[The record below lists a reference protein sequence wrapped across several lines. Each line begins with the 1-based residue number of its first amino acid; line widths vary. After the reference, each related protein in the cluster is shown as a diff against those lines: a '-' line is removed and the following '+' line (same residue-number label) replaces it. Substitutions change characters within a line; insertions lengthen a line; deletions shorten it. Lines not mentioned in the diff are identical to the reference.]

1 MNTPIGNPVSD
12 TQPPTVSM
20 TSPGPGSIASHVVPL
35 SATASDNV
43 GVQSVEFF
51 MGGTSL
57 GNDATVPYTL
67 EWDSTAAS
75 NGAHTLT
82 AVARDAAG
90 NETTSAGIPV
100 TTSNPVFVN
109 ETVVPGIAAATT
121 IAFLPGGRML
131 VGELTERIWVIQ
143 PGATQPDPTPFL
155 QLNASQLIG
164 EQGLMD
170 ILPDPNFA
178 QNGHYYVFYTRG
190 AASSQNHNGVSRFT
204 ASGNGTVPGS
214 EVRLWED
221 AQVAELEHHGG
232 SLAFGADGKL
242 YITYGDQ
249 FLEVS
254 QQLNTPRGKVLR
266 INKDGSIPTDNPFH
280 DGAGPN
286 RDEIWAYG
294 LRNPFRMSVDPVSG
308 TMYIGD
314 VGGNVHSNAI
324 EEVNIG
330 VRGANYGW
338 PQCQGNCAVQGTTDP
353 IFSYPHSGR
362 DSAITG
368 GVVYRGS
375 QFPSEYR
382 GSYFFGDY
390 VQNTVRRLTFDGD
403 GNVSRMVNF
412 WPADGTK
419 DSATVGDPVKFV
431 EGPDGSLY
439 YVDIGFNDAHEP
451 NAAAIRRIRYIAG
464 NQPPTAAANA
474 NPTSGQAPLPVT
486 FSSAGSSDPE
496 GAPLTYSWTFGDGGT
511 STQANPSHTYQTA
524 GQYTARLTVSDGANS
539 TLSAAVTIRVG
550 NPPTRD
556 DPHARGQ
563 QLVPGRRRHQLL
575 GERDGS
581 RRRNVA
587 GERVLLDDPLPPRH
601 ARAPLRRAVHEH
613 EDRNAPD
620 TDERTRLPRFDELRN
635 RSDSHRLG
643 RNNRIHLSDRRSG
656 QGQPVIRHGSLR
668 SDRRNRRNQQPS
680 AVRPR
685 RRQGLPSRH
694 HRASA
699 SERRNLLHVRFVVGR
714 RRAKPQRRSR
724 TRTEL
729 RTRRRIRRGDGPRG
743 SGGGVCVRRGPRLHA
758 SRTPP
763 GMAIRARLARAGWI
777 ASGRFGNALLFNGTN
792 ARVTVGDSPSLDLT
806 TAMTL
811 EAWVFPTGGAGQWRD
826 VIYKGPDDIYYLES
840 YTSNWA
846 AGDWRYLRQSAFWHR
861 GAAFEHLV
869 APGFDL

>member
-1 MNTPIGNPVSD
+1 MRLRKS
-12 TQPPTVSM
+12 
-20 TSPGPGSIASHVVPL
+20 
-35 SATASDNV
+35 
-43 GVQSVEFF
+43 
-51 MGGTSL
+51 
-57 GNDATVPYTL
+57 TL
-67 EWDSTAAS
+67 
-75 NGAHTLT
+75 
-82 AVARDAAG
+82 
-90 NETTSAGIPV
+90 
-100 TTSNPVFVN
+100 
-109 ETVVPGIAAATT
+109 
-121 IAFLPGGRML
+121 
-131 VGELTERIWVIQ
+131 
-143 PGATQPDPTPFL
+143 
-155 QLNASQLIG
+155 
-164 EQGLMD
+164 
-170 ILPDPNFA
+170 
-178 QNGHYYVFYTRG
+178 
-190 AASSQNHNGVSRFT
+190 
-204 ASGNGTVPGS
+204 
-214 EVRLWED
+214 
-221 AQVAELEHHGG
+221 
-232 SLAFGADGKL
+232 
-242 YITYGDQ
+242 
-249 FLEVS
+249 
-254 QQLNTPRGKVLR
+254 
-266 INKDGSIPTDNPFH
+266 
-280 DGAGPN
+280 
-286 RDEIWAYG
+286 
-294 LRNPFRMSVDPVSG
+294 
-308 TMYIGD
+308 
-314 VGGNVHSNAI
+314 
-324 EEVNIG
+324 G

-338 PQCQGNCAVQGTTDP
+338 PQCQGNCGVPGTTDP

-362 DSAITG
+362 DSSITG
-368 GVVYRGS
+368 GIVYRGS

-403 GNVSRMVNF
+403 GNVSRIVNF

-464 NQPPTAAANA
+464 NQPPNAIANA

-511 STQANPSHTYQTA
+511 STQANPTHTYQTA

-556 DPHARGQ
+556 DPHPRGQ
-563 QLVPGRRRHQLL
+563 QPVPGRRRHQLL

-587 GERVLLDDPLPPRH
+587 GERVLLDDPVPPRH
-601 ARAPLRRAVHEH
+601 ARAPLRRPVHEH

-668 SDRRNRRNQQPS
+668 SDCRNRRNQQPS

-714 RRAKPQRRSR
+714 RRTKPQHRRSR
-724 TRTEL
+724 
-729 RTRRRIRRGDGPRG
+729 RTRATWPRSRRTGPAG
-743 SGGGVCVRRGPRLHA
+743 LAAAYAFDEGLGASAADASGNGNTGAVG
-758 SRTPP
+758 T
-763 GMAIRARLARAGWI
+763 AGWI
-777 ASGRFGNALLFNGTN
+777 ATGKFGNALLFNGTN

-840 YTSNWA
+840 HTSNGPPATGGTFANPLFGTAVPPLNTWSHLASTYDGTTLRLYVNGVQVASRAQTGAIATSSGALTIGGDALYGQHFSGRIDEVRIYNSALSASEIQTDMNTPIGTPGSGHTA
-846 AGDWRYLRQSAFWHR
+846 ADGADRADGDGRLAEPDQPRLDGVDRQRRCYRLPARALPGRGLLELRPGRDADGDLVQRQRPGGGDELQLPRAR
-861 GAAFEHLV
+861 GRCGRQPERLLERAERDHAGGARHAAADGALGARGDGRLREPDQPRLDGV
-869 APGFDL
+869 DRQRRCYRLPARALPGRGLLELRPGRDPD